1 MSQNQDAN
9 TVEAQLDIY
18 SGRRNPRWSLSDSQI
33 QELSQRIAN
42 QPDAQPIEP
51 PGLGYRGFIVR
62 NNARDPR
69 LPSEL
74 RVYNGVISAA
84 VGGAR
89 QITRDG
95 AGVED
100 WLIAQARE
108 QGQGEALD
116 ALRGRSPS

>member
-1 MSQNQDAN
+1 MNQETDA
-9 TVEAQLDIY
+9 VEVLLDIY
-18 SGRRNPRWSLSDSQI
+18 SGRRSPRWPLSASQI
-33 QELSQRIAN
+33 EELSGRIAN
-42 QPDAQPIEP
+42 QPDAEPVEP

-74 RVYNGVISAA
+74 RVYNGVISAT

-89 QITRDG
+89 RITRDG

-116 ALRGRSPS
+116 ALRGRPPS

>member
-1 MSQNQDAN
+1 MNQETDA
-9 TVEAQLDIY
+9 VEVLLDIY
-18 SGRRNPRWSLSDSQI
+18 SGRRSPRWPLSASQI
-33 QELSQRIAN
+33 EELSGRIAN
-42 QPDAQPIEP
+42 QPDAEPVEP

-74 RVYNGVISAA
+74 RVYNGVISAT

-89 QITRDG
+89 RITRDG

-116 ALRGRSPS
+116 ALRGRPPA

>member
-1 MSQNQDAN
+1 MNPDADA
-9 TVEAQLDIY
+9 VEVLLDIY
-18 SGRRNPRWSLSDSQI
+18 SGRRNPRWPLSASQI
-33 QELSQRIAN
+33 EELSGRIAR
-42 QPDAQPIEP
+42 QADTEPIEP

-69 LPSEL
+69 LPTEL
-74 RVYNGVISAA
+74 RVYNGVLSAT
-84 VGGAR
+84 VGAAR
-89 QITRDG
+89 RVTRDG

-116 ALRGRSPS
+116 ALRGRPPS